1 MAPIRVLTAAD
12 PSLLRAGLRA
22 LISEMDGIQLAA
34 EAGDG
39 LEALNMIRTL
49 HPDVAVLAAAM
60 PKLNGLEAAERA
72 RKDAPGVQ
80 TILLSMQPGADD
92 ALGALRVGVS
102 GYLQRNVTASEL
114 EIAIRAVARGETYL
128 TPAVSKMIVA
138 ECLAPSGSEP
148 RNGDPLTPR
157 QREILRLI
165 ATGKSTKG
173 IATGLSI
180 SVKTVEAHRA
190 QLMNRLDIHDLAG
203 LVRYAIRKGLITQ
216 D

>member
-1 MAPIRVLTAAD
+1 MAPIRVVTAAD
-12 PSLLRAGLRA
+12 PSLLRVGLRA
-22 LISEMDGIQLAA
+22 LISQMDGIELAA

-39 LEALNMIRTL
+39 LEAVHMIRTL
-49 HPDVAVLAAAM
+49 RPDVAVLAATM
-60 PKLNGLEAAERA
+60 PRLSGIEAAERA

-80 TILLSMQPGADD
+80 TILLSMQPGGED

-102 GYLQRNVTASEL
+102 GYLQRNVTATEL

-128 TPAVSKMIVA
+128 TPAVSKLVVA
-138 ECLAPSGSEP
+138 ECLAPSGEP
-148 RNGDPLTPR
+148 RRTDPLTPR
-157 QREILRLI
+157 QREILQLI

-190 QLMNRLDIHDLAG
+190 QMMNRLDIHDLAG
-203 LVRYAIRKGLITQ
+203 LVRYAIRTGLVTQ